1 MQLNSEQ
8 KEAVEHLEGPLLIF
22 AGAGSGKTRVIT
34 NRIVQMIQKGISP
47 SSIVALSFTNKSA
60 REMKE
65 RVQSM
70 LSRKQIRG
78 IEISTFHS
86 LGLKICEK
94 FISRLGYEYPFLLL
108 SPSDIE
114 LIFHDILRRKKLDPK
129 DFPIKSIIS
138 QISLFK
144 NTGRSYFRLD
154 GLEVEELFL
163 DLYEEYSREMKAR
176 NALDFDD
183 LILKPILILENF
195 PEVSEYYFKKFR
207 YFMIDEF
214 QDTNFTQ
221 YRFLKLLMGT
231 NSNLCVV
238 GDDDQSIYGFRGSNR
253 ELILKFE
260 DDFPNTKVIKLL
272 QNYRSTIPIL
282 NLANSII
289 QNNSYR
295 KEKELWSTK
304 HSDQLPIYKECLDEL
319 DEAYYVVNT
328 IQELVIRERYKYGEI
343 AILFRTNYQSRS
355 FEEVLRLKGIP
366 YKLIGAYD
374 FFDRREVKDLLAY
387 IRVVANPKDEL
398 SLIRILNYPK
408 RGLGENT
415 IAKIQKKAHEL
426 EISVYE
432 VLQKICEEPEFIEGM
447 KKNSTSAIYQFLE
460 LIEKF
465 RLEFYSHRMSE
476 VLKKFI
482 SEIGLDVAIRE
493 ECKEEKVYK
502 ARMLN
507 LSEVVN
513 MLAYFEN
520 SWEEEHKP
528 TLFDFLAR
536 IAILTSEDSED
547 STSSEKVQLM
557 TMHLS
562 KGLEF
567 KCVFL
572 VGLEEGILPSSK
584 MLDDTDGIEEER
596 RLFYVGVTR
605 AKERLFLTSAM
616 ERKKFGES
624 VATTTSRFINEIP
637 ENLII
642 KEEIQKANS
651 DADFLSM
658 LDKIK
663 V

>member
-1 MQLNSEQ
+1 MQLNPQQ
-8 KEAVEHLEGPLLIF
+8 KEAVEHIEGPLLIF

-34 NRIVQMIQKGISP
+34 NRIVYMINKGISP

-65 RVQSM
+65 RIQTIIPRNKTKGLEV
-70 LSRKQIRG
+70 
-78 IEISTFHS
+78 STFHS

-94 FISRLGYEYPFLLL
+94 FISKLGYEYPFLLL
-108 SPSDIE
+108 TPSDLE
-114 LIFHDILRRKKLDPK
+114 LIIHDILKKKKLDPK
-129 DFPIKSIIS
+129 DFPIKQIIS
-138 QISLFK
+138 QISLLK
-144 NTGRSYFRLD
+144 NTGKSYFQLE
-154 GLEVEELFL
+154 GLELQEFFQDFYKSYLE
-163 DLYEEYSREMKAR
+163 EMKNR

-183 LILKPILILENF
+183 LILKPIEILEYF
-195 PEVSEYYFKKFR
+195 PEAKEYYSKKFR

-221 YRFLKLLMGT
+221 YRFLKLLMGN

-282 NLANSII
+282 KLANSVI
-289 QNNSYR
+289 QNNSFR

-304 HSDQLPIYKECLDEL
+304 HSEKLPVYKECLDEL
-319 DEAYYVVNT
+319 DEAYYVVNK
-328 IQELVIRERYKYGEI
+328 IQELVIHEKFKYGDI

-355 FEEVLRLKGIP
+355 FEEVLRLKAIP
-366 YKLIGAYD
+366 YKLVGAYN
-374 FFDRREVKDLLAY
+374 FFDRKEVKDLLAY
-387 IRVVANPKDEL
+387 IRVVANSKDEL

-426 EISVYE
+426 ECSVYE
-432 VLQKICEEPEFIEGM
+432 VLQKICEEPEYIEGL
-447 KKNSTSAIYQFLE
+447 KKTSISNIYQFLE

-465 RLEFYSHRMSE
+465 RLEFYSHKMSE

-482 SEIGLDVAIRE
+482 SEIGLDTALRE

-507 LSEVVN
+507 LSEIIN

-520 SWEEEHKP
+520 SWEEEQKP

-536 IAILTSEDSED
+536 IAILTSEDNKENE
-547 STSSEKVQLM
+547 SSQRVQLM
-557 TMHLS
+557 TIHLS

-572 VGLEEGILPSSK
+572 VGLEDGILPSSK
-584 MLDDTDGIEEER
+584 MFDNNESIEEER

-605 AKERLFLTSAM
+605 AKEMLFLTSAM
-616 ERKKFGES
+616 ERKKFGDS
-624 VATTTSRFINEIP
+624 VTTTISRFLNEIP
-637 ENLII
+637 NNLLI
-642 KEEIQKANS
+642 KEEIQKTNS
-651 DADFLSM
+651 GSDFLSM
-658 LDKIK
+658 LEKIK